1 MLKTNGIWIT
11 SSLYTFLGCAC
22 NDVGVKYVILET
34 AEKCVTCDSE
44 WKYWFELLFWWILL
58 GLLIIIVKY
67 YMNLTIIMWHLSNIW
82 HHDQFDLFSW
92 IIIELSN
99 NWNMQRAVVQCVFY
113 FFFENWNNE
122 LLYLIVILPGSNYK
136 NLKNFCFCH
145 HILHI
150 DSILLLRVPMG
161 LSVSLNKDLVIW

>member
-1 MLKTNGIWIT
+1 MTDQR
-11 SSLYTFLGCAC
+11 SLNHEFLVHFPWLCMQWCWSQIC
-22 NDVGVKYVILET
+22 NT
-34 AEKCVTCDSE
+34 RNCRNCVTCDSK

-92 IIIELSN
+92 IIIELLN
-99 NWNMQRAVVQCVFY
+99 NWSMRRTVVQCVFY

-150 DSILLLRVPMG
+150 DSILLLRVSMG